1 MNLRLVRAALR
12 NYLRPTLVRENPLA
26 MSSAIFSLLVALRF
40 PAERRFVQL
49 HGLAA
54 MFHHGL
60 SPFVMAWWM
69 VALFAPS
76 CVTRHYWRQVTTE
89 ISMAAPGLIEAEHGA
104 IATVLFFVGLVLA
117 TPLLPLGG
125 PIIGSL
131 AVATLPMIGGLSS
144 PRATGQSRRRRL
156 LLVLLLLPLSLLFL
170 IPSSMAWL
178 LFAPLW
184 VTLPVLLATS
194 AVTGARLRYLPA
206 RARLD
211 VESSEQRQDF
221 RAGQNTGTSPR
232 GALAALWKLMC
243 WQPRRW
249 RDDPLPRT
257 LMTPFGPGGWIL
269 YSALIM
275 GFMIGTGVLA
285 REFHEPL
292 RRAMHRSVVMAIA
305 ESPMF
310 AIFATGKW
318 LSSRGDWPFLYL
330 AGRNGT
336 RSGFTRTLFHAH
348 RRTGIQLAGSVA
360 LVIFLALIAFMHVAL
375 SDALDASVS
384 AAGLA
389 FGLSYAVAAP
399 LLWNEIGG
407 KGLTVALNGVA
418 AMSATMIFV
427 TGFASR
433 GLQTWLLPVS
443 VAIAAAALALEPVF
457 ARRLAQMDWTF
468 EPDPMVS

>member
-26 MSSAIFSLLVALRF
+26 MSCAIFGLLVALRF

-49 HGLAA
+49 HGLAE

-60 SPFVMAWWM
+60 SAFVMTWWI

-89 ISMAAPGLIEAEHGA
+89 ISMAAPGLIDAEHGA
-104 IATVLFFVGLVLA
+104 IVAILFFVGLALA
-117 TPLLPLGG
+117 TPLLLLGG

-144 PRATGQSRRRRL
+144 PRATGQSRRKRL

-170 IPSSMAWL
+170 IPSGMAWL
-178 LFAPLW
+178 LFAPLSI
-184 VTLPVLLATS
+184 TLPVLLATS
-194 AVTGARLRYLPA
+194 AVTGAKLRYLPA

-211 VESSEQRQDF
+211 VESSEQRQDV

-232 GALAALWKLMC
+232 GALAALWKLIC

-249 RDDPLPRT
+249 RVDPLPRT
-257 LMTPFGPGGWIL
+257 LMMPFGPGGWIL
-269 YSALIM
+269 YSCVFM

-292 RRAMHRSVVMAIA
+292 GRALHRSVMMAVA
-305 ESPMF
+305 ESPMV
-310 AIFATGKW
+310 AIFTTGKW
-318 LSSRGDWPFLYL
+318 LLHRSDWPYLYL

-336 RSGFTRTLFHAH
+336 RNGFTRALFHAH
-348 RRTGIQLAGSVA
+348 RRNGFQLAGSVA
-360 LVIFLALIAFMHVAL
+360 FVIFITLIALTHVGFPH
-375 SDALDASVS
+375 ALDASVS
-384 AAGLA
+384 AAGLVL
-389 FGLSYAVAAP
+389 GSSYAVAAP
-399 LLWNEIGG
+399 LFWNEIGG
-407 KGLTVALNGVA
+407 KGMTVALNAVA

-427 TGFASR
+427 TGFVSR
-433 GLQTWLLPVS
+433 GPQIWLLPMS
-443 VAIAAAALALEPVF
+443 ISIAAAALAFEPVL
-457 ARRLAQMDWTF
+457 ARRLAQLDWTF
-468 EPDPMVS
+468 ESDPLVS